1 MSISPL
7 LGLGIATS
15 SAMTGYEQGK
25 QQAQTEF
32 DAEEARQQRRAQ
44 ALQQKQVGDLQLAQ
58 LNRQEQRAQQIS
70 EPETEQLKLQIM
82 QQQQTLTQQG
92 QKAFRDDTYRVLD
105 NYLEDYDVKH
115 INNLIAASKQNQF
128 APQTFRDTVRVEDLN
143 LTSTADRQELTKLG
157 VSQAELDALDGKADG
172 KIDWTLVQKRYKKAI
187 QADGSV
193 QIKDVLKLA
202 MFAGYGQY
210 ANDKKLTEAGKLADI
225 NKKIT
230 AAQPKPVTPPQPTY
244 TSRDAQEFAMR
255 KLAQEGIQP
264 TDPSYQTKLNDYT
277 LSWFQQGQAGSKFA
291 QVEIAKEADAKLK
304 SKMNLPFE
312 QFRED
317 AEVRKYVAELEMANP
332 LSTADRKELQD
343 IADLAGALTGEFGAT
358 ELTTEQ
364 TGIIDKYVGN
374 IQKKITEGFDT
385 RTKNSYG
392 AFINKFRNNLF
403 GATLT
408 DGEREAFEKAY
419 SADSDKL
426 APVLGGLRAAA
437 KQLSD
442 RFNAIANQ
450 NHEAVIKYKTG
461 TTGAQLKDAI
471 KRIDAKINELEQI
484 AAGKG
489 KPMQPAQPTPKPA
502 APVQTN
508 DLIKKYNF

>member
-58 LNRQEQRAQQIS
+58 LNRQEQRAQQVY

-143 LTSTADRQELTKLG
+143 LTSAADRQELTKLG

-210 ANDKKLTEAGKLADI
+210 ANDKKLTEAG
-225 NKKIT
+225 
-230 AAQPKPVTPPQPTY
+230 
-244 TSRDAQEFAMR
+244 
-255 KLAQEGIQP
+255 
-264 TDPSYQTKLNDYT
+264 
-277 LSWFQQGQAGSKFA
+277 QACRH
-291 QVEIAKEADAKLK
+291 Q
-304 SKMNLPFE
+304 
-312 QFRED
+312 
-317 AEVRKYVAELEMANP
+317 
-332 LSTADRKELQD
+332 
-343 IADLAGALTGEFGAT
+343 
-358 ELTTEQ
+358 
-364 TGIIDKYVGN
+364 
-374 IQKKITEGFDT
+374 
-385 RTKNSYG
+385 
-392 AFINKFRNNLF
+392 
-403 GATLT
+403 
-408 DGEREAFEKAY
+408 
-419 SADSDKL
+419 
-426 APVLGGLRAAA
+426 
-437 KQLSD
+437 
-442 RFNAIANQ
+442 
-450 NHEAVIKYKTG
+450 
-461 TTGAQLKDAI
+461 
-471 KRIDAKINELEQI
+471 
-484 AAGKG
+484 
-489 KPMQPAQPTPKPA
+489 
-502 APVQTN
+502 
-508 DLIKKYNF
+508 